1 LARKQVRKPLVCGK
15 VVELFNDI
23 DVDLYMQVL
32 AHMGG
37 QLTQRYNFILSS
49 AFSSIFNLCK
59 DVNTLPD
66 TFRDFLSGEY
76 VPADYPKS
84 DPLTEFPQTM
94 HLNGEKH
101 LTIRMPYCRNLAAP
115 LSAIACSQIAD
126 TEVRTQFLD
135 IWPSA
140 NIEDNAIG
148 TVLFSGTLNS
158 SINQSISTEA
168 D

>member
-1 LARKQVRKPLVCGK
+1 LAGKQVREPLVCRK
-15 VVELFNDI
+15 IVDLFNDI
-23 DVDLYMQVL
+23 YVDLYMQVL

-37 QLTQRYNFILSS
+37 QLTQRYNLILSS
-49 AFSSIFNLCK
+49 VFSSIFSLCK

-76 VPADYPKS
+76 VPADYPAPN
-84 DPLTEFPQTM
+84 PLTEFPQTM
-94 HLNGEKH
+94 HSNGEKH

-115 LSAIACSQIAD
+115 LAAIACIQIVD
-126 TEVRTQFLD
+126 TKVRMQFLD

-140 NIEDNAIG
+140 NIEDNTMG

-158 SINQSISTEA
+158 SINQSISAEA
-168 D
+168 N